1 MCRMRLF
8 GFRSL
13 LFLGGQVGGGSYGTD
28 NAYVKAWSYN
38 CPAVRIRATPVG
50 EVDIVRLSAIGVGDC
65 WCYLYSERG
74 LVRGKKGKYVFQCLS
89 AV

>member
-38 CPAVRIRATPVG
+38 CPEVRIRATPVD
-50 EVDIVRLSAIGVGDC
+50 EVDIVRLSAIGAGV
-65 WCYLYSERG
+65 L
-74 LVRGKKGKYVFQCLS
+74 LVLFVLRAGIGKRKKR
-89 AV
+89 